1 MLPIVSLI
9 SAWVYGVSSPAFAVE
24 SEEHSA
30 SEWGTPMLDHGRK
43 WATDDLLRKKMVE
56 VRETVTGRFNVLDK
70 GQMTLDDYKKMGATI
85 EHQAVDIVAQCK
97 LPASADATFHFVI
110 AELLA
115 GAATLQGRTKKEP
128 HLGTRIV
135 ITALNRYGDYF
146 DQPGWT
152 EIGGT

>member
-1 MLPIVSLI
+1 LFHLSLRGCME
-9 SAWVYGVSSPAFAVE
+9 SPPAFAVE
-24 SEEHSA
+24 SEQRPAGER
-30 SEWGTPMLDHGRK
+30 GTPMFNHGRK

-56 VRETVTGRFNVLDK
+56 VRETVTSQFDAIDK
-70 GQMTLDDYKKMGATI
+70 GKMTLDDYNAMGATI
-85 EHQAVDIVAQCK
+85 EHQVVGIVAQCK
-97 LPASADATFHFVI
+97 LPAHADATFHLVV
-110 AELLA
+110 ADLLA

-128 HLGTRIV
+128 RQGTRMV